1 MLAVPARFLWNNRER
16 DAENGCR
23 RKLLAGDGGQE
34 GFEARRPM
42 SAPAPGPPRAGL
54 AASGEALKWPAI
66 ALAQCFDISASIV
79 PSFCPDSI
87 RKFRPKRPAPQV
99 IFKFPENFPPRK
111 HQGSASGK
119 RNKGCPE
126 PPTKSPPNRTRGSQS
141 SATEHVRREPAKD
154 FRFQSAHIRKTP
166 VLSELART
174 CKFAPSVFSFGPST
188 ARFLFGK
195 TKRKWGVDS
204 SDKVG
209 TTQPADWLP
218 LQGIEFN
225 KNTVQCIESGNRFV
239 TDLELKA
246 IAQVLGV
253 TADELLSE

>member
-119 RNKGCPE
+119 RSKGCPE
-126 PPTKSPPNRTRGSQS
+126 PPTKSPPTRPPGNQTSAPDHVLHPGALPPRRTRPARAGKRFPIPVGTYSEDPRLKQIC
-141 SATEHVRREPAKD
+141 THVQVCAQRLFFWTVHGP
-154 FRFQSAHIRKTP
+154 
-166 VLSELART
+166 
-174 CKFAPSVFSFGPST
+174 FSFRQDEKKMGGGLPGYQHSLYPSH
-188 ARFLFGK
+188 R
-195 TKRKWGVDS
+195 
-204 SDKVG
+204 
-209 TTQPADWLP
+209 TTPRLP
-218 LQGIEFN
+218 WWPKKSIFH
-225 KNTVQCIESGNRFV
+225 V
-239 TDLELKA
+239 
-246 IAQVLGV
+246 
-253 TADELLSE
+253 

>member
-154 FRFQSAHIRKTP
+154 FRFQSAHIRKTL
-166 VLSELART
+166 VLSKLART

-195 TKRKWGVDS
+195 TKRKWGVDCQTINIAYIHPIG
-204 SDKVG
+204 KL
-209 TTQPADWLP
+209 PA
-218 LQGIEFN
+218 
-225 KNTVQCIESGNRFV
+225 S
-239 TDLELKA
+239 
-246 IAQVLGV
+246 AQKKREAHASLFLSALLDASKPFKQTPV
-253 TADELLSE
+253 LSEWLSF

>member
-119 RNKGCPE
+119 RSNGCPE
-126 PPTKSPPNRTRGSQS
+126 PPTKSPPNQTRGEMYFKCRRMARAGRRFPIPVGTYSEDPRFKRTCTHVQVRARIFS
-141 SATEHVRREPAKD
+141 FDRALTGHHHGSCPHPIGQLPASAQKKREAHASL
-154 FRFQSAHIRKTP
+154 FLSALLDASKPFKQTP
-166 VLSELART
+166 VLSEWL
-174 CKFAPSVFSFGPST
+174 SF
-188 ARFLFGK
+188 
-195 TKRKWGVDS
+195 
-204 SDKVG
+204 
-209 TTQPADWLP
+209 
-218 LQGIEFN
+218 
-225 KNTVQCIESGNRFV
+225 
-239 TDLELKA
+239 
-246 IAQVLGV
+246 
-253 TADELLSE
+253 

>member
-54 AASGEALKWPAI
+54 AVSGEALKWPAI

-126 PPTKSPPNRTRGSQS
+126 PPTKSPPNQTRG
-141 SATEHVRREPAKD
+141 EMYFKCRRMARAGR
-154 FRFQSAHIRKTP
+154 RFPIP
-166 VLSELART
+166 VGTYSEDPRFKRT
-174 CKFAPSVFSFGPST
+174 CTHVQVCAQRLFFWTVHGPFSFRQDEKKMGGGLPDYQHSLYPSHRKAPRQRAKKERGT
-188 ARFLFGK
+188 CLSLFIRSLGRF
-195 TKRKWGVDS
+195 
-204 SDKVG
+204 
-209 TTQPADWLP
+209 
-218 LQGIEFN
+218 
-225 KNTVQCIESGNRFV
+225 
-239 TDLELKA
+239 KA
-246 IAQVLGV
+246 IQTDSGSV
-253 TADELLSE
+253 

>member
-126 PPTKSPPNRTRGSQS
+126 PPTKSPPNRTRG
-141 SATEHVRREPAKD
+141 EMYFKCRRMARAGR
-154 FRFQSAHIRKTP
+154 RFPILVGTY
-166 VLSELART
+166 SEDPRFKRT
-174 CKFAPSVFSFGPST
+174 CTHVQVCAQSLFFWTVHGPFSFRQDEKKMGGGLPDYQHSLYPSHRKAPRQRAKKERGT
-188 ARFLFGK
+188 CLSLFIRSLGRF
-195 TKRKWGVDS
+195 
-204 SDKVG
+204 
-209 TTQPADWLP
+209 
-218 LQGIEFN
+218 
-225 KNTVQCIESGNRFV
+225 
-239 TDLELKA
+239 KA
-246 IAQVLGV
+246 IQTDSGSV
-253 TADELLSE
+253 

>member
-16 DAENGCR
+16 DAENACR

-126 PPTKSPPNRTRGSQS
+126 PPTKSPPNQTRG
-141 SATEHVRREPAKD
+141 EMYFKCRRMARAGR
-154 FRFQSAHIRKTP
+154 RFPIP
-166 VLSELART
+166 VGTYSEDPRFKRT
-174 CKFAPSVFSFGPST
+174 CTHVQVCARVFSFGPST

-195 TKRKWGVDS
+195 TKRKWGVDCQAINIAYIHPIG
-204 SDKVG
+204 KL
-209 TTQPADWLP
+209 PA
-218 LQGIEFN
+218 
-225 KNTVQCIESGNRFV
+225 S
-239 TDLELKA
+239 
-246 IAQVLGV
+246 AQKKREAHASLFLSALLGASKPFKQTPV
-253 TADELLSE
+253 LSEWLSF

>member
-126 PPTKSPPNRTRGSQS
+126 PPTKSPPNQTRG
-141 SATEHVRREPAKD
+141 EMYFKCRRMARAGR
-154 FRFQSAHIRKTP
+154 RFPILVGTY
-166 VLSELART
+166 SEYPRFKRT
-174 CKFAPSVFSFGPST
+174 CTHVQVCAQRLFFWTVHSPFSFRQDEKKMGGGFLRQSRNHSASGLAAA
-188 ARFLFGK
+188 ARH
-195 TKRKWGVDS
+195 
-204 SDKVG
+204 
-209 TTQPADWLP
+209 
-218 LQGIEFN
+218 
-225 KNTVQCIESGNRFV
+225 
-239 TDLELKA
+239 
-246 IAQVLGV
+246 
-253 TADELLSE
+253 